1 MTFRQ
6 ILAQYNP
13 VKNKDSL
20 NGLLAMIEKNF
31 GVFSPDMELD
41 IKSIIVNEKVLD
53 YFNRI
58 IHEAHPVLEHDKK
71 KPAKNVLK
79 TKEKKSPK
87 TSNKKAISS
96 KELSFSHDMDTRI
109 EKGKSRGKWDL
120 PDYVL
125 RRLVKNGR
133 DYSKESIASQAK
145 NIRLS
150 EREKFEANRVRMISV
165 PMGGQ
170 NKKY

>member
-41 IKSIIVNEKVLD
+41 IKSIIANEKVLD

-58 IHEAHPVLEHDKK
+58 IHEAHPVLEHDKA
-71 KPAKNVLK
+71 KPAKNVQK
-79 TKEKKSPK
+79 AKEKKRPK
-87 TSNKKAISS
+87 FSNKKATTS
-96 KELSFSHDMDTRI
+96 KELSFSHDMERI
-109 EKGKSRGKWDL
+109 ENGKSRGKWDL

-150 EREKFEANRVRMISV
+150 EREKFEANRVRIISV